1 MLKVRWLAAAACV
14 AVATAAGGAPVELS
28 APPGSTVEVYFSPN
42 GGADLAVA
50 RAIDRASRRVWIAGY
65 YFTST
70 VVAKALRQASGRG
83 LDVRVVLD
91 RSQATSKYSGAT
103 YLYNERV
110 PVKINQRYPIMHHK
124 FLVID
129 ADSVGLGS
137 MNFTKSAAN
146 QNAENFNIFHS
157 WPALANTYAAE
168 FTRLERESDP
178 YRPGMQ
184 LDRPPESE
192 FFFR

>member
-1 MLKVRWLAAAACV
+1 MHGFRWLVVAMCAAAA
-14 AVATAAGGAPVELS
+14 TAAVGAPLDLP
-28 APPGSTVEVYFSPN
+28 APPGSTVEVYFSP
-42 GGADLAVA
+42 GGGTDLAVA
-50 RAIDRASRRVWIAGY
+50 RAIDGASRRVWIAGY

-70 VVAKALRQASGRG
+70 VIAKSLRQASGRG

-124 FLVID
+124 FLVLD
-129 ADSVGLGS
+129 ADTVGLGS
-137 MNFTKSAAN
+137 MNFTRSAAN
-146 QNAENFNIFHS
+146 QNAENFNIFRG
-157 WPALANTYAAE
+157 WPSLANAYAAE
-168 FTRLERESDP
+168 FSRLEHESDD

-192 FFFR
+192 FFSR